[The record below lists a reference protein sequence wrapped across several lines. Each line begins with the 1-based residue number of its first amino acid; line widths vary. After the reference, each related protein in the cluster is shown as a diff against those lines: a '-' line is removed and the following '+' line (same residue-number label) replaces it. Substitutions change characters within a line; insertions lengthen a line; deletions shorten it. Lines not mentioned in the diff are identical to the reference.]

1 MKITGK
7 NGKPLYGAAREAV
20 LRKQSRDNWH
30 NEEEGAILFQSLDER
45 IVQLER
51 RQRYTPLSLV
61 AALILGCTFGS
72 IIKPNLAAIIV
83 GASAAELV
91 VSISRQ

>member
-7 NGKPLYGAAREAV
+7 NGKPLYGAAKEAV

-30 NEEEGAILFQSLDER
+30 NEEEAGILFQSLDER

-51 RQRYTPLSLV
+51 RQRYASVSFV
-61 AALILGCTFGS
+61 AALILGCAFGS

-83 GASAAELV
+83 GAGAAGLV
-91 VSISRQ
+91 ISITRQ